1 MAEATTATRSDAA
14 PRAEGVAGGKQELLD
29 LYRRMLLVRR
39 FEEAAGR
46 VYTEGKIGGFCHLYI
61 GQEAVGIGVYT
72 GLDPRRDYL
81 VNAYRDHGH
90 ALAWG
95 SSPDAV
101 MAELF
106 GKANGLAHG
115 KGGSMHMFDAAR
127 HNFGGYGIVGGQI
140 PLAVGVGFAQRYQ
153 KKDGVVAC
161 LFGEAAV
168 NNGAFWESLNMSAV
182 WKLPVIFIC
191 ENNRYGMGTSIERSS
206 AVTDVWRRACAHD
219 IRGELVDGMD
229 VLAMRDAVARA
240 AAECRGEGGKPV
252 LLEARTY
259 RYRGHSMADPA
270 TYRTRDE
277 VEQQKKRDP
286 LNVLLEHARARK
298 LEIEQAELETLE
310 GEIGK
315 VVEQALKASEE
326 GPNPDPSVIWTDV
339 YASPDDPAL
348 HRDI

>member
-14 PRAEGVAGGKQELLD
+14 PRAEGVAGGEQELLD

-140 PLAVGVGFAQRYQ
+140 P
-153 KKDGVVAC
+153 
-161 LFGEAAV
+161 
-168 NNGAFWESLNMSAV
+168 
-182 WKLPVIFIC
+182 I
-191 ENNRYGMGTSIERSS
+191 
-206 AVTDVWRRACAHD
+206 
-219 IRGELVDGMD
+219 
-229 VLAMRDAVARA
+229 
-240 AAECRGEGGKPV
+240 
-252 LLEARTY
+252 
-259 RYRGHSMADPA
+259 
-270 TYRTRDE
+270 
-277 VEQQKKRDP
+277 
-286 LNVLLEHARARK
+286 
-298 LEIEQAELETLE
+298 
-310 GEIGK
+310 
-315 VVEQALKASEE
+315 
-326 GPNPDPSVIWTDV
+326 PSVIWTDI

>member
-1 MAEATTATRSDAA
+1 MAA
-14 PRAEGVAGGKQELLD
+14 
-29 LYRRMLLVRR
+29 
-39 FEEAAGR
+39 
-46 VYTEGKIGGFCHLYI
+46 I
-61 GQEAVGIGVYT
+61 
-72 GLDPRRDYL
+72 
-81 VNAYRDHGH
+81 
-90 ALAWG
+90 
-95 SSPDAV
+95 
-101 MAELF
+101 
-106 GKANGLAHG
+106 
-115 KGGSMHMFDAAR
+115 
-127 HNFGGYGIVGGQI
+127 
-140 PLAVGVGFAQRYQ
+140 
-153 KKDGVVAC
+153 
-161 LFGEAAV
+161 
-168 NNGAFWESLNMSAV
+168 
-182 WKLPVIFIC
+182 WKLPVIFVC

-298 LEIEQAELETLE
+298 IEIAQAELEALE
-310 GEIGK
+310 AEIGK
-315 VVEQALKASEE
+315 VVEQAVKASEE
-326 GPNPDPSVIWTDV
+326 GPDPDPAVIWTDI